1 MNKGDFEIKAIVAG
15 ASQKEM
21 LDFESVF
28 KQAAGCSMESP
39 MIDDNFLKE
48 KGMEIAVTCRA
59 LLSAKLSL
67 DGVNRIVGVF
77 ESYCR

>member
-1 MNKGDFEIKAIVAG
+1 MNKADFEIKAIVAG

-28 KQAAGCSMESP
+28 KQASGYPLESP
-39 MIDDNFLKE
+39 LVDDTFLKTQ
-48 KGMEIAVTCRA
+48 GPSLAVACKA
-59 LLSAKLSL
+59 LLAAKLPM
-67 DGVNRIVGVF
+67 DGASRIVDVF